1 MVKVVWT
8 RMWSCKSQNLIQH
21 AESFASLSGSA
32 KKDEIEWTCRVFQW
46 LTQGTTNNIVFQ
58 PDFILASN
66 AIRTKSS
73 QYHGKRFRLTQ
84 FTVWVI
90 EIHIA
95 SSFSSRCIISR
106 FLSSPF
112 SCDWLIDT
120 KSNTYF
126 MARFNTA
133 SLDIQFDCCEIYVNH
148 R

>member
-1 MVKVVWT
+1 MCET
-8 RMWSCKSQNLIQH
+8 RLRNRKSQFISYMQKVLQAFSDQLKKLILNEH
-21 AESFASLSGSA
+21 AAF
-32 KKDEIEWTCRVFQW
+32 FQW
-46 LTQGTTNNIVFQ
+46 LTPGTTNNIVFQ
-58 PDFILASN
+58 PEFTLASN

-133 SLDIQFDCCEIYVNH
+133 SLDIQFDCFEIYVNH